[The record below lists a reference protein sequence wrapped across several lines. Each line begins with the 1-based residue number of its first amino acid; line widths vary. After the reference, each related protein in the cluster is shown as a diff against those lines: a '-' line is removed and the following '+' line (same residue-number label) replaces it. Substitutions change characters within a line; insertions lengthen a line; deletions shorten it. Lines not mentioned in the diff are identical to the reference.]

1 MRSVV
6 LDTETTGMPVTDGHR
21 IIEIG
26 CVEIIGRRLTGR
38 HFHVYLQPDR
48 ESDEGAIGVHGITDQ
63 FLIGK
68 PRFGEVADEFFEFIK
83 GSQLIIHN
91 AAFDVGFINNEFAL
105 AGLHDRADIS
115 QHCSILDT
123 LLMARERH
131 PGQRNSLDA
140 LCKRYGVD
148 NSGRELHGALLDSE
162 ILADVYLTMTGGQ
175 TASPSLAI
183 PATVPV
189 KVGPGRPAKSAGCR
203 PIASR
208 AGSSGPARASWPSI
222 RRAWK
227 SLPSPPVDLR
237 CGRNWPKP
245 PRNRVVCYKSSPFS
259 CFSFTCRTN
268 SFYPEGT
275 DGRCPV
281 ASGLTGSC
289 TRI

>member
-68 PRFGEVADEFFEFIK
+68 PRFAEVADEFFEFIK

-105 AGLHDRADIS
+105 LGQHDRADIS

-175 TASPSLAI
+175 TSLSLAGNSGDGAEGGAGQASEI
-183 PATVPV
+183 RRLSAER
-189 KVGPGRPAKSAGCR
+189 KPGRIIRASESELAEHQARLEIIAKSAG
-203 PIASR
+203 A
-208 AGSSGPARASWPSI
+208 PALWTQLAE
-222 RRAWK
+222 A
-227 SLPSPPVDLR
+227 
-237 CGRNWPKP
+237 
-245 PRNRVVCYKSSPFS
+245 
-259 CFSFTCRTN
+259 
-268 SFYPEGT
+268 
-275 DGRCPV
+275 
-281 ASGLTGSC
+281 AAQ
-289 TRI
+289 